1 MCMISKRFHAVSLL
15 VVLVLTTA
23 IMADAKSK
31 EEERLENSAAVLTEI
46 LNIPDGLP
54 KDLLDKAECVLV
66 FPSVKKGGF
75 ILAVRVGKGAGS
87 CRTGEKMD
95 GPWSPPAMFELGGGS
110 VGLQIG
116 GQATDF
122 VLLIMNPNGAKKL
135 LSSKFT
141 LGADASVSAGPK
153 GRTAEAA
160 TDAQMGAEI
169 LTYSRSK
176 GLFAGVSL
184 EGAPLSQDGDA
195 NQKIYGKRIEA
206 KDLLLNAAEP
216 IPAAGRPLIDLL
228 SAKSPKNIS
237 AQ

>member
-1 MCMISKRFHAVSLL
+1 MIRKPFSVLLL
-15 VVLVLTTA
+15 VLVVVALA
-23 IMADAKSK
+23 ASASAKSK
-31 EEERLENSAAVLTEI
+31 EEERLEESARVLGEI
-46 LNIPDGLP
+46 LNVPDDIP

-66 FPSVKKGGF
+66 FPSVKKGAF
-75 ILAVRVGKGAGS
+75 IVGVRVGKGAAV

-95 GPWSPPAMFELGGGS
+95 GPWGPPAMYELGGGS

-122 VLLIMNPNGAKKL
+122 VLLVMNPNGAKKL

-176 GLFAGVSL
+176 GAFAGVSL
-184 EGAPLSQDGDA
+184 EGAPVSQDSNA
-195 NQKIYGKRIEA
+195 NKKIYGKTIEA
-206 KDLLLNAAEP
+206 RDLLLAAAEP
-216 IPAAGRPLIDLL
+216 VPAAGKPLVDLL
-228 SAKSPKNIS
+228 NSKSPKNIS
-237 AQ
+237 AE

>member
-1 MCMISKRFHAVSLL
+1 MIRKHLCTFVLVL
-15 VVLVLTTA
+15 VVLTLA
-23 IMADAKSK
+23 ASASAKSK
-31 EEERLENSAAVLTEI
+31 EEERLEESAQVLGEI
-46 LNIPDGLP
+46 LNIPDALP
-54 KDLLDKAECVLV
+54 QGLLDKAECVLV
-66 FPSVKKGGF
+66 FPSVKKGAF
-75 ILAVRVGKGAGS
+75 IVGVRVGKGAAV

-95 GPWSPPAMFELGGGS
+95 GPWSPPSMYELGGGS

-122 VLLIMNPNGAKKL
+122 VLLVMNPKGAKKL
-135 LSSKFT
+135 LESKFT

-184 EGAPLSQDGDA
+184 EGAPVSQDSNA
-195 NQKIYGKRIEA
+195 NKKIYGKSIEA
-206 KDLLLNAAEP
+206 KDLLLGAGAP
-216 IPAAGRPLIDLL
+216 VPAAGKPLIDLL
-228 SAKSPKNIS
+228 TSKSPKNIS

>member
-1 MCMISKRFHAVSLL
+1 MRRLLLLVLLTVTVVSL
-15 VVLVLTTA
+15 A
-23 IMADAKSK
+23 FAKSK
-31 EEERLENSAAVLTEI
+31 EEERLENSATVLKEI
-46 LNIPDGLP
+46 LNIPDDIP
-54 KDLLDKAECVLV
+54 KDLLDKAECVIV

-75 ILAVRVGKGAGS
+75 IVAVRVGKGAAS

-95 GPWSPPAMFELGGGS
+95 GAWSAPAMMELGGGS
-110 VGLQIG
+110 VGFQAG

-176 GLFAGVSL
+176 GVFAGVSL

-195 NQKIYGKRIEA
+195 NEKIYGKRIEA
-206 KDLLLNAAEP
+206 KEILLSGTVAVP
-216 IPAAGRPLIDLL
+216 PAGKALIDLL
-228 SAKSPKNIS
+228 QEKSPKNIS
-237 AQ
+237 AK